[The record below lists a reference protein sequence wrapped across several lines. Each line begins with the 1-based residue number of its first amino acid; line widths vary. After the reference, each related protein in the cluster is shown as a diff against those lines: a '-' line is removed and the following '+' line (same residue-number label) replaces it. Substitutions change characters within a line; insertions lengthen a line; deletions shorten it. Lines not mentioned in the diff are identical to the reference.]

1 MISCVF
7 GVLGWKVVP
16 FAPGAK
22 TTVITVRNWWNSH
35 PVSPQNGIFLPKTRN
50 STILWDFNENHLKWV
65 DFSEKYRSG
74 RKKHLKRPKMDC
86 VSYYFVYIPHFHPP
100 STKNHQT
107 SPHFTKNG
115 GILLNLVKIKEFH
128 HSGSQSTRAASEPCK
143 KAYELL
149 LFFTSGAEGCF
160 RVDFTWI
167 SHFSVKIMNFMK
179 NHENS

>member
-1 MISCVF
+1 MWILVFFCV
-7 GVLGWKVVP
+7 LEWKVDP

-22 TTVITVRNWWNSH
+22 TTVITVRNWWIFH
-35 PVSPQNGIFLPKTRN
+35 PVSPQNCIFLLKPRI
-50 STILWDFNENHLKWV
+50 STILGDFNENHLKWV

-74 RKKHLKRPKMDC
+74 REKHLKRPKMDC
-86 VSYYFVYIPHFHPP
+86 VFLLLRVNSGFSPP

-115 GILLNLVKIKEFH
+115 GILLNLVKISEFH

-149 LFFTSGAEGCF
+149 LFLPRARKVAFG
-160 RVDFTWI
+160 WI
-167 SHFSVKIMNFMK
+167 LREFHTFP
-179 NHENS
+179 